1 MVCADIDSR
10 VSQVIS
16 LRFGSESFWTR
27 GKFPT
32 TITNSTTGDVI
43 KLTNPW
49 AQSTNN
55 VAPFDQGERG
65 GAGDVTRHLAS
76 LQVFPAALH
85 RRLLRLP

>member
-1 MVCADIDSR
+1 VVYADIDSR

-65 GAGDVTRHLAS
+65 EA
-76 LQVFPAALH
+76 PI
-85 RRLLRLP
+85 RLTWFGLVDFHFT